1 MHTKYLKLMLL
12 GLGLILFSNV
22 QAESLVYAAYQG
34 NIEVVK
40 FRLES
45 GDDINRLQG
54 MQNER
59 ASALHFAVRGN
70 HPEIARLLIEQG
82 ARVDIRDVND
92 LTPLHNAAW
101 SGDMQMVKLLIES
114 GADIRAT
121 SNDGS
126 TPLSCAQNANQY
138 DIANFIKARLAS
150 NSE

>member
-1 MHTKYLKLMLL
+1 MHNKILKPLL
-12 GLGLILFSNV
+12 LSLGLILFSNV

-34 NIEVVK
+34 NIETVK
-40 FRLES
+40 LLLES

-101 SGDMQMVKLLIES
+101 SGDMEMVKLLIES

-121 SNDGS
+121 SNDGR
-126 TPLSCAQNANQY
+126 TPLSCAQRNNQY
-138 DIANFIKARLAS
+138 DTANFIRTRLTS
-150 NSE
+150 NSN